1 MKKAKLFFSAILALL
16 TVSLSAQ
23 NVKVSGTVTDASNGD
38 PVIGAAVQL
47 KGSTSTYTLTD
58 SFGAYSISV
67 PSNATLTVSC
77 MGYVMAEVRR

>member
-38 PVIGAAVQL
+38 PVIGAAV
-47 KGSTSTYTLTD
+47 
-58 SFGAYSISV
+58 
-67 PSNATLTVSC
+67 
-77 MGYVMAEVRR
+77 